1 MFSIYA
7 ALDQRHRLP
16 RLLQDRYPH
25 FTQENQKSERLC
37 GFLQVTEQSHVV
49 SLRTSD
55 SVSSTFFYP
64 FPTLSYIPPLTPHP
78 LMITFYFHRCGQ
90 HPRMAGHL
98 ALSGADMPP
107 GRPSIVGRLCWRPQ
121 QGHFG
126 DSSSG
131 NFPSLGPSVS
141 GGC

>member
-16 RLLQDRYPH
+16 RLLQDRYLH

-78 LMITFYFHRCGQ
+78 LMITFTSTGVASTLEWLATWHSVGLICPQ
-90 HPRMAGHL
+90 AG
-98 ALSGADMPP
+98 PP
-107 GRPSIVGRLCWRPQ
+107 L
-121 QGHFG
+121 
-126 DSSSG
+126 
-131 NFPSLGPSVS
+131 
-141 GGC
+141 